1 MAANLWVG
9 VLGTLTL
16 WLVSGTLAV
25 LLGFV
30 MAAGSLSGSKAIHLL
45 ARSAINGTRGVPTSV
60 LVIVAGM
67 GMMRTANAPQ
77 LPAIFP
83 GTLIGFQH
91 VAWGIA
97 LSLAFGSAGHLAEIF
112 ASARSTLGQYRLEQM
127 TVLGLSSW
135 SRIALE
141 VRECAAV
148 ALPPTG
154 ARLVHHLHNTAFAAL
169 FPVTDLFGFIQ
180 GQSSSTFRVIEFILV
195 GSFVYVGLSGLIWLA
210 TRALEA
216 AYAPPATRRTRRRA
230 LGWSRT

>member
-9 VLGTLTL
+9 VMGTLVL
-16 WLVSGTLAV
+16 WLVSGTLAIV
-25 LLGFV
+25 LGFIL
-30 MAAGSLSGSKAIHLL
+30 AAESLSANKAVRLL
-45 ARSAINGTRGVPTSV
+45 ARGAVHGTRGVPTSI

-67 GMMRTANAPQ
+67 GMMRAANAPQ
-77 LPAIFP
+77 LPSIFP
-83 GTLIGFQH
+83 GTPVEFQH
-91 VAWGIA
+91 IALGIA

-112 ASARSTLGQYRLEQM
+112 SSARSTLGQYRMEQM

-195 GSFVYVGLSGLIWLA
+195 GSFIYVGLSGLIWLA
-210 TRALEA
+210 TRVLEA
-216 AYAPPATRRTRRRA
+216 AYAPPATRRTRGRA
-230 LGWSRT
+230 IGWSRT